1 VAIFNDPASLGQLS
15 EAAVSLRPNAAAYPV
30 WQAHLVRAVALAD
43 QIRTA
48 PGRTAE
54 RAELDEIIDWMA
66 QRAADMPEN
75 FRHMVSL
82 VEAERAWAVGEFRQA
97 MYGFDSAIREA
108 QNRPWHRAYIA
119 ERLARFMMAQG
130 LDHTWRLMAD
140 CLARWSPAD
149 MQQTFPDEWDDGTP
163 VKLSRVPIRASR
175 FRPSPPRA
183 TPPGGQVSP
192 QAPSTCWPSSPPR
205 GH

>member
-108 QNRPWHRAYIA
+108 RHRPWHRAYIA
-119 ERLARFMMAQG
+119 ERLARFMMAHG
-130 LDHTWRLMAD
+130 VDHTG
-140 CLARWSPAD
+140 WS
-149 MQQTFPDEWDDGTP
+149 
-163 VKLSRVPIRASR
+163 LLVPIRASR